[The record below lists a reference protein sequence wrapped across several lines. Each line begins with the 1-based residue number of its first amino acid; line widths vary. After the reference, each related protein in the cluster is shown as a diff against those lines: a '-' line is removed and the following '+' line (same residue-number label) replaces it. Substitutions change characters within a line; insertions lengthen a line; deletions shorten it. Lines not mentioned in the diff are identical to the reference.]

1 MAITYP
7 DIQFELRTLPGAEQ
21 LEALRTGAIDVA
33 FVHLPVGG
41 DEFVVERILR
51 HPYVLAVPAGHVL
64 AKRSSVPLSALVN
77 QHYIF
82 FERRTDPNLYDS
94 IFEFCRSAGV
104 VLNIVYE
111 TSQIKYT
118 LGLIASG
125 MACAVSHF

>member
-1 MAITYP
+1 MGTIRFGYLPYADLTILPKLLPRMAITYP

-21 LEALRTGAIDVA
+21 LEALRTGAIDVE

-77 QHYIF
+77 RHYIF
-82 FERRTDPNLYDS
+82 LDWKSTR
-94 IFEFCRSAGV
+94 
-104 VLNIVYE
+104 
-111 TSQIKYT
+111 
-118 LGLIASG
+118 
-125 MACAVSHF
+125 